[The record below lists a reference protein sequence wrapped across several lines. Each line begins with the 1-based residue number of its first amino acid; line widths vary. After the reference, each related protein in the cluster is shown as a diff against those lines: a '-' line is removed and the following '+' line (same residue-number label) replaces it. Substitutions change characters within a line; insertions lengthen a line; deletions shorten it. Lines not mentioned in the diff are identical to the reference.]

1 MTNVP
6 RICIDLRAI
15 IHFHQLIR
23 YNGMSASYSKN
34 KFSAYSSL
42 HVGES
47 RKYVVA
53 NSNIADPDTREAHSK
68 GRSAQLA
75 GKRLF
80 DISASAVALLIL
92 LPFFLV
98 VALLIKLDSRGPVL
112 FRQVRWG
119 LNGRKINVFK
129 FRSMH
134 SDLGDPTGVR
144 QTVENDPR
152 VTRVGAVLRRTNLD
166 ELPQL
171 LNVIRGDMS
180 LIGPRCHAVDMLAA
194 GKLYEDLVPEYHTRH
209 VMRPGITGLAQ
220 MRGWRG
226 PTDRAREARAR
237 IACDIY
243 YVENFNL
250 WLDVKI
256 FFGTLQSELR
266 GGTGF

>member
-1 MTNVP
+1 
-6 RICIDLRAI
+6 
-15 IHFHQLIR
+15 
-23 YNGMSASYSKN
+23 MSASYSKN
-34 KFSAYSSL
+34 KYSTYSSMQ
-42 HVGES
+42 VGDS

-53 NSNIADPDTREAHSK
+53 NSNIAGSGMRGDSPK
-68 GRSAQLA
+68 GRSVQLVA
-75 GKRLF
+75 KRMF
-80 DISASAVALLIL
+80 DVGASMVALLIL
-92 LPFFLV
+92 LPFFLFL
-98 VALLIKLDSRGPVL
+98 ALLIKLDSKGSV
-112 FRQVRWG
+112 FFQQVRWG
-119 LNGRKINVFK
+119 INGRKIKVLK

-144 QTVENDPR
+144 QTVRNDPR
-152 VTRVGAVLRRTNLD
+152 ITRIGAILRRTNLD

-243 YVENFNL
+243 YVHNFNL

-256 FFGTLQSELR
+256 FFGTLASELR